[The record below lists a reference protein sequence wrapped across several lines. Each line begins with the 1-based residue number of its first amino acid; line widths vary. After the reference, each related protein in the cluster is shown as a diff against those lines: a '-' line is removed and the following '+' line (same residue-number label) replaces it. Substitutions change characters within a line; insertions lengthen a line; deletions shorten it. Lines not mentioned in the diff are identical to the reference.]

1 MTSCGRTRCSIRC
14 KERALRRG
22 MSADACATRCSAAP
36 STTGMSRPPPC
47 RSRCWPS
54 SHARS
59 QPACSTAPS
68 PSCRTAAPS
77 RSQPTAPMGTTMM
90 AATRTASALSAR
102 CARIPPGA
110 ISPSTQWRWIS
121 AETYAISTE
130 AEPISQRA
138 FCAASARRSAASAR
152 MRCGCCARAAL
163 PRSSASPLNPKHG
176 QHCCAARRSAS
187 SSHASASP
195 KKLRK
200 RSAHRPRSGPLR

>member
-1 MTSCGRTRCSIRC
+1 MRPDEVLDTLQRAGFEAWYVGGCVRDTLLGRPIHDWDVTTS
-14 KERALRRG
+14 ALPEQALALFPR
-22 MSADACATRCSAAP
+22 
-36 STTGMSRPPPC
+36 
-47 RSRCWPS
+47 
-54 SHARS
+54 
-59 QPACSTAPS
+59 TAPS

-152 MRCGCCARAAL
+152 MRCGCCARAVSR
-163 PRSSASPLNPKHG
+163 RSSVFPSNRPAGTHF
-176 QHCCAARRSAS
+176 CAARRSAS
-187 SSHASASP
+187 GSHASASP

>member
-1 MTSCGRTRCSIRC
+1 MRPDEVLDTLQRAGFEAWYVGGCVRDTLLGRPIH
-14 KERALRRG
+14 
-22 MSADACATRCSAAP
+22 DW
-36 STTGMSRPPPC
+36 MSRPPPC
-47 RSRCWPS
+47 RSRCLPS
-54 SHARS
+54 PTHGPNR
-59 QPACSTAPS
+59 ACSTAPS

-138 FCAASARRSAASAR
+138 FCAASARRRPPLPRGCAADAAR
-152 MRCGCCARAAL
+152 VPLCRAA
-163 PRSSASPLNPKHG
+163 R
-176 QHCCAARRSAS
+176 
-187 SSHASASP
+187 
-195 KKLRK
+195 LR
-200 RSAHRPRSGPLR
+200 H